1 MNRFEPTK
9 RTALDG
15 KVWWVVWDNIEHRC
29 STNICFG
36 KYRRKKDCQWAIDF
50 FTERYGTIL

>member
-15 KVWWVVWDNIEHRC
+15 KVWWVVWDNIEHRY

-50 FTERYGTIL
+50 FTERYGL